1 MCPSLDIFTTHLY
14 EVCFLRRSSF
24 LYLTDYVPVR
34 CLPPGAPD
42 FVTPLKSPFVIEG
55 ARNVFL
61 ETVKRGEYD
70 SFDDPVNFE
79 HKDTTSTIIL
89 RLYEA
94 YGGHAQVK
102 LVISEH
108 LPVLQVFTTN
118 LLEDDVEGLYF
129 LRDDGIVNGNSS
141 SSYGGSVS
149 LSFRGFEVKT
159 IKLVLGALPPNGS
172 HKKMLVPFPFVRC
185 CLGVLAHVASFSF

>member
-1 MCPSLDIFTTHLY
+1 MSA
-14 EVCFLRRSSF
+14 LR
-24 LYLTDYVPVR
+24 
-34 CLPPGAPD
+34 
-42 FVTPLKSPFVIEG
+42 SPFVIEG

-79 HKDTTSTIIL
+79 HKAETTTIIL

-108 LPVLQVFTTN
+108 LPVLQAFTTN
-118 LLEDDVEGLYF
+118 LLEDGVDGLYI
-129 LRDDGIVNGNSS
+129 LRNDSDNNNSS
-141 SSYGGSVS
+141 GSHGCSVS

-159 IKLVLGALPPNGS
+159 VKLVLGTLPPNPS
-172 HKKMLVPFPFVRC
+172 HKKVLVRFFR
-185 CLGVLAHVASFSF
+185 H